1 MTYLD
6 RALLNNPQFKA
17 HQIKAHQIISG
28 MCPSDLGLE
37 QENTCPVFASMC
49 DPSFE
54 TCGECW
60 RREMPD
66 E

>member
-17 HQIKAHQIISG
+17 HQIITE

-37 QENTCPVFASMC
+37 RDNVCPVFASMC

-60 RREMPD
+60 RREMPH